1 MFCRPFD
8 HILPFPRSH
17 PNLAKA
23 RVKMAL
29 VLLVARM
36 INVDWQELDEI
47 CDICNHWQS
56 LADQGD
62 GKGESC
68 GKRETIA
75 VNPSYVSPGQNTH
88 VDC

>member
-1 MFCRPFD
+1 MLIGKNWMKTATFAMVGD
-8 HILPFPRSH
+8 HWR
-17 PNLAKA
+17 
-23 RVKMAL
+23 
-29 VLLVARM
+29 
-36 INVDWQELDEI
+36 
-47 CDICNHWQS
+47 S

-75 VNPSYVSPGQNTH
+75 VNPSYVCPGQNTY

>member
-1 MFCRPFD
+1 MLIGKNWMKTATFAMVGD
-8 HILPFPRSH
+8 HWR
-17 PNLAKA
+17 
-23 RVKMAL
+23 
-29 VLLVARM
+29 
-36 INVDWQELDEI
+36 
-47 CDICNHWQS
+47 S

-75 VNPSYVSPGQNTH
+75 VNPSYVSPGQNKC

>member
-1 MFCRPFD
+1 
-8 HILPFPRSH
+8 
-17 PNLAKA
+17 
-23 RVKMAL
+23 
-29 VLLVARM
+29 M

-47 CDICNHWQS
+47 CDICNDWQS

-75 VNPSYVSPGQNTH
+75 VNPSYVSPGQNT
-88 VDC
+88 